1 MNSLALDPVTW
12 DLVTDAAGNLAM
24 VSGAARLAQDV
35 ATAIRTY
42 AGEVIYDTTLGIRWF
57 QDILGQAPNLA
68 LIKSDCEAAALT
80 VPGVQSVQVFITG
93 LSATGQLSGQVQI
106 TGTDGSTATVTL

>member
-12 DLVTDAAGNLAM
+12 DLVTDPAGNLAM

-57 QDILGQAPNLA
+57 EDILGQTPNIA
-68 LIKSDCEAAALT
+68 LVKADCETAALT
-80 VPGVQSVQVFITG
+80 VPGVQSVQIFLTSVTQRG
-93 LSATGQLSGQVQI
+93 LSGQVQI
-106 TGTDGSTATVTL
+106 TGTDGSTTTVSL